1 MTIEENNI
9 MQDWLLFKKLLV
21 SSRKVFQNRDQ
32 GSQFQK
38 LDFVDVQLTTY
49 AMSTIKN
56 LKRLDKSLE

>member
-49 AMSTIKN
+49 AVSTIKN